1 MSDNHIIGLV
11 SGVGPYA
18 GLDLLG
24 KIVMQTAATSDQ
36 EHLPVFSISWPS
48 RIPDRTRFLLGRTA
62 KNPAYPILEQL
73 ELLARMGA
81 TVAGIPCHTAHAPAI
96 FSVIEE
102 GVRNFSR
109 PLKLLNMVAEVAEHL
124 QTAMPGCRT
133 IGLLATTGTVQTRV
147 YQEALEPRG
156 FRLLVPDP
164 VIQETA
170 VHPAIYDPKHGIK
183 ASGATSWARERV
195 LGGAADLQ
203 QQGAQAIILGCT
215 ELPLV
220 LTEPAINDIL
230 LIDSTLILARALIRA
245 AAGRLKD

>member
-1 MSDNHIIGLV
+1 
-11 SGVGPYA
+11 
-18 GLDLLG
+18 
-24 KIVMQTAATSDQ
+24 
-36 EHLPVFSISWPS
+36 
-48 RIPDRTRFLLGRTA
+48 
-62 KNPAYPILEQL
+62 
-73 ELLARMGA
+73 
-81 TVAGIPCHTAHAPAI
+81 
-96 FSVIEE
+96 
-102 GVRNFSR
+102 
-109 PLKLLNMVAEVAEHL
+109 MVAEVAEHL

-133 IGLLATTGTVQTRV
+133 IGLLATTGTVQARV

-195 LGGAADLQ
+195 LGGAADLL

-220 LTEPAINDIL
+220 LTEPAINNIL